1 MRESSLALRIE
12 CVLLRDTLAQWQDAL
27 KDATGTDAIS
37 RQTEAAQRG
46 VQQAVDNFRELAQL
60 EAQARNNSWKVVQD
74 RLNENMANLQE
85 LLQPKK

>member
-1 MRESSLALRIE
+1 
-12 CVLLRDTLAQWQDAL
+12 
-27 KDATGTDAIS
+27 
-37 RQTEAAQRG
+37 

-74 RLNENMANLQE
+74 RLNENMANLQQ